1 MEHGMNTDK
10 GSIKFLL
17 LFIFLPPF
25 FCQLLGGSLLGQ
37 ESSRRVKATAIQ
49 PATVKLTSATQPSAP
64 LAINPFPL
72 PNNHPTAEDLFRQNN
87 DDVARKSWGCIK
99 CHEGARDMHDK
110 ETVKLGCVDCHGGNA
125 DCQTKEGAH
134 VAPLLPNAWPTSG
147 NPVRSYALLNHE
159 SPEFVRFVNPGDLRI
174 AHISCGICHEKEV
187 LAVRKSM
194 MTHGCMLWGA
204 ALYNNG

>member
-10 GSIKFLL
+10 ARTRFLL
-17 LFIFLPPF
+17 LFIFLPPL
-25 FCQLLGGSLLGQ
+25 FCQLPGGTLRGQ
-37 ESSRRVKATAIQ
+37 ESSRRAK
-49 PATVKLTSATQPSAP
+49 PAAAQSASVKLTSNTQPAVP

-72 PNNHPTAEDLFRQNN
+72 PSNHPTAEDLFRQNN

-125 DCQTKEGAH
+125 DCETKEGAH
-134 VAPLLPNAWPTSG
+134 VAPSLPNAWPTSG

-174 AHISCGICHEKEV
+174 AHNSCGSCHEKEV
-187 LAVRKSM
+187 
-194 MTHGCMLWGA
+194 
-204 ALYNNG
+204 